1 MKHRKWL
8 ELIDDFND
16 NEREKINSLFG
27 SVETFFEILRNK
39 DLLHLID
46 PEAYNNEDWINE
58 WLLYLYNSDH
68 KESFYTYVTTFLS
81 DVELKNGKFYFIA
94 KYRED
99 LSEVFCDDNSR
110 YQSSRDIAYRIL
122 DADSDDWEPYD
133 NTTDD
138 VYNDVIKELTPQNL
152 GKLYELILFDL
163 KDVNVET
170 ETELLENIAE
180 EQNHPEYVFVDT
192 NNIKQIVD
200 DEETMNFLL
209 GDHLSDL
216 KSNLYS
222 VHHNSYNS
230 AYNYDIWEDVWSEL
244 QTYFNGRGEYVAK
257 QVSSKDPKKTAEYF
271 EIEIVNFESN
281 IIQFLENNKRYGNS
295 GTLGYMCNYINVL
308 QEDFECLKIYPP
320 DYPDSRK
327 VDKYINESFN
337 DYV

>member
-16 NEREKINSLFG
+16 NETEKINSLFG

-46 PEAYNNEDWINE
+46 PESVNNEDWINE

-68 KESFYTYVTTFLS
+68 KESFYMYVTTFLS

-94 KYRED
+94 NYRED
-99 LSEVFCDDNSR
+99 LSEVFCDNGSS
-110 YQSSRDIAYRIL
+110 YQSSRNIAYRIL
-122 DADSDDWEPYD
+122 DDDSDDWEPYD

-295 GTLGYMCNYINVL
+295 GTLGYMGNYINVL

-327 VDKYINESFN
+327 VDKYINEYFN

>member
-1 MKHRKWL
+1 MKNRKWL

-16 NEREKINSLFG
+16 NDTEKINSLFG
-27 SVETFFEILRNK
+27 NIETFFQILEKK

-46 PEAYNNEDWINE
+46 PEADNHEDWINE
-58 WLLYLYNSDH
+58 WLLYLYNSGR
-68 KESFYTYVTTFLS
+68 KESFYMYVTTFLN

-94 KYRED
+94 NYRED
-99 LSEVFCDDNSR
+99 LSEVFCDNGSR
-110 YQSSRDIAYRIL
+110 YQSSRNIAYRIL
-122 DADSDDWEPYD
+122 DNDSDDWESYD

-138 VYNDVIKELTPQNL
+138 VYNDVIKELTPKNL

-163 KDVNVET
+163 KDVNVKT

-180 EQNHPEYVFVDT
+180 EQNHPDYVVVDT

-230 AYNYDIWEDVWSEL
+230 AYNDDIWEDVWSEL

-257 QVSSKDPKKTAEYF
+257 QVSTKDPKKTAEYF

-281 IIQFLENNKRYGNS
+281 IIQFLENNKRYGIS
-295 GTLGYMCNYINVL
+295 GTLGYMGNYINVL
-308 QEDFECLKIYPP
+308 QEDFKCLKIYPP

-327 VDKYINESFN
+327 VDKYINEYFN